1 MTFSIVVDLVVV
13 LVLVIEHLVGRV
25 GKGEDFFD
33 AEVDFEAVEA
43 TSQVAAAV
51 VVGLS
56 NFVGLI
62 NTNRTNL
69 ESFYQLSK

>member
-1 MTFSIVVDLVVV
+1 MTFSIVVV
-13 LVLVIEHLVGRV
+13 LVVIEHLVGRV
-25 GKGEDFFD
+25 GKGEDFFE

-43 TSQVAAAV
+43 TSQVSAAV

-56 NFVGLI
+56 NFGLI

>member
-1 MTFSIVVDLVVV
+1 MTFSIVVV
-13 LVLVIEHLVGRV
+13 LVVIEHLVGRV
-25 GKGEDFFD
+25 GKGEDFFE

-43 TSQVAAAV
+43 TSQVSAAV

-56 NFVGLI
+56 NFGLI

-69 ESFYQLSK
+69 ESFY

>member
-25 GKGEDFFD
+25 GKGEDFFE

-43 TSQVAAAV
+43 TSQVSAAV

-56 NFVGLI
+56 NFGLI

>member
-1 MTFSIVVDLVVV
+1 MTFSIVVLLLV
-13 LVLVIEHLVGRV
+13 VIEHLVGRV
-25 GKGEDFFD
+25 GKGEDFFE

-43 TSQVAAAV
+43 TSQVAAV

-62 NTNRTNL
+62 NTNKTNL
-69 ESFYQLSK
+69 ESFYHLSK